1 MTPRDSRRLLAA
13 VLVLLVSSVASAQPF
28 QWWRMDSVRLELE
41 LTADQSAQ
49 IDAIFQ
55 KAIADLRTQ
64 KDELDGEETRL
75 SSMIASMAEE
85 AQVVRQID
93 RVESVRGAANKTRTL
108 MLLHMRQVLTPDQRT
123 KLNEI
128 HARWEEEQRARDR
141 ERLPADRADGPRRR
155 PN

>member
-1 MTPRDSRRLLAA
+1 MTFRDSRRLLAVA
-13 VLVLLVSSVASAQPF
+13 LVLLVTNVASAQPF

-41 LTADQSAQ
+41 LSAEQSAQ
-49 IDAIFQ
+49 IEGIFR

-64 KDELDGEETRL
+64 KDELDGEETKL
-75 SSMIASMAEE
+75 SSMIASMADE

-123 KLNEI
+123 TLNEI
-128 HARWEEEQRARDR
+128 HARWEEEQQARDR
-141 ERLPADRADGPRRR
+141 ERPPADRTDEQRRR